1 MSRRHTITPAM
12 RVYYKMK
19 KKVIREVFR
28 EAFYKYIQ
36 GGRGTNLGWTYHFGN
51 DGRKHVLKRLRVI
64 LSWVSN
70 DDVYILSE
78 RELFERLKKQYRFL
92 VHHYKGADYDE
103 YIMWKYGEVDL

>member
-1 MSRRHTITPAM
+1 M
-12 RVYYKMK
+12 
-19 KKVIREVFR
+19 
-28 EAFYKYIQ
+28 
-36 GGRGTNLGWTYHFGN
+36 GWTYHFGN
-51 DGRKHVLKRLRVI
+51 DGRKYVLKRLRVI

>member
-12 RVYYKMK
+12 RVKYKMK

-28 EAFYKYIQ
+28 DAFYKYFK
-36 GGRGTNLGWTYHFGN
+36 GGRGTDLAWTYHYGN
-51 DGRKHVLKRLRVI
+51 DGQQYVIQRLRVI

-70 DDVYILSE
+70 VDVYILSE
-78 RELFERLKKQYRFL
+78 RELFVRLRKQYTLL
-92 VHHYKGADYDE
+92 VNYYKGSDYDE